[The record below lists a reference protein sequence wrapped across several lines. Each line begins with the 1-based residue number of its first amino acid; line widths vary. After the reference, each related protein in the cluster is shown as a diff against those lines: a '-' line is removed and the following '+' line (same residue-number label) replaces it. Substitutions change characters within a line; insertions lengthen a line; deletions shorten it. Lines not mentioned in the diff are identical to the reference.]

1 MRYLVQVGFV
11 LSLALVVG
19 IGWTMSASPVHAD
32 AQTVKFVDND
42 APAVNQSIDAKQSQW
57 GYGPTQIVVTKG
69 DMVTFENPSEGKRP
83 HTVTSLSLAGPNFE
97 NGMAA
102 GAKFD
107 SSPSRD
113 TLVTPGN
120 SWSLDTST
128 LDPGN
133 YAYFCRIH
141 PWMVGEITVLAQQ

>member
-1 MRYLVQVGFV
+1 V
-11 LSLALVVG
+11 
-19 IGWTMSASPVHAD
+19 
-32 AQTVKFVDND
+32 FVDND
-42 APAVNQSIDAKQSQW
+42 APPVNQGIDAKQSAW

-69 DMVTFENPSEGKRP
+69 EMVTFMNPADNKRP
-83 HTVTSLSLAGPNFE
+83 HSVTSLSLAGPSFE

-107 SSPSRD
+107 SSPSRE

-120 SWSLDTST
+120 SWTLDTGT
-128 LDPGN
+128 LDPGT

-141 PWMVGEITVLAQQ
+141 PWMVGEVTVLPE

>member
-1 MRYLVQVGFV
+1 MRFLGHAAFV
-11 LSLALVVG
+11 LAIAVLGGVG
-19 IGWTMSASPVHAD
+19 WLYIASPARAD
-32 AQTVKFVDND
+32 SPTVVFVDND
-42 APAVNQSIDAKQSQW
+42 APPVNQGIDAKQSAW

-69 DMVTFENPSEGKRP
+69 EMVTFMNPADNKRP
-83 HTVTSLSLAGPNFE
+83 HSVTSLSLAGPNFE

-107 SSPSRD
+107 SSPSRE

-120 SWSLDTST
+120 SWTLDTGT

-141 PWMVGEITVLAQQ
+141 PWMVGEVTVLPE